1 MKVVNIEKGQLKFD
15 TNNKFYSKV
24 KDILPLFTK
33 SFIKFT
39 LVDTN
44 EAFANAIRRV
54 FNDELVINT
63 MHVHPSDI
71 TTNDKFI
78 LPDNIVERLSL
89 IPINQST
96 DKESWS
102 IRVDNESDDII
113 KIWSSDI
120 KSKSGKIHFNQNIQ
134 LCSLRP
140 NKHLYISN
148 ILSKGSEGF
157 HNNANTMGTYHFSCP
172 IGEQSMAD
180 TITTFD
186 ILLQDNSN
194 SSPSEMINLIHNCIT
209 MRLKRVRELINN
221 YEIPVNVD
229 IATEANNNEVYIVK
243 NTKIVDVKKDN
254 SDISDLYEIHI
265 KGEYHT
271 IGNLITRYVF
281 NENPDIEL
289 VNYKLEHILKHKIIV
304 TVCSSD
310 YKKIIYSALT
320 KCIEDFDQWKSAIL
334 AK

>member
-1 MKVVNIEKGQLKFD
+1 
-15 TNNKFYSKV
+15 
-24 KDILPLFTK
+24 
-33 SFIKFT
+33 
-39 LVDTN
+39 
-44 EAFANAIRRV
+44 
-54 FNDELVINT
+54 
-63 MHVHPSDI
+63 
-71 TTNDKFI
+71 
-78 LPDNIVERLSL
+78 
-89 IPINQST
+89 
-96 DKESWS
+96 
-102 IRVDNESDDII
+102 
-113 KIWSSDI
+113 
-120 KSKSGKIHFNQNIQ
+120 
-134 LCSLRP
+134 
-140 NKHLYISN
+140 
-148 ILSKGSEGF
+148 
-157 HNNANTMGTYHFSCP
+157 
-172 IGEQSMAD
+172 
-180 TITTFD
+180 
-186 ILLQDNSN
+186 
-194 SSPSEMINLIHNCIT
+194 
-209 MRLKRVRELINN
+209 LINN